1 MEVWY
6 LNTNAPFFSSAGGGR
21 ILRFAGILSLG
32 VFLGIS
38 SCNRKEAAGDVMAE
52 VNGKKIQRS
61 MVDRYYKLQVG
72 QVSEQQKPSPEQEA
86 SLRLN
91 ILDVLIQREIELQR
105 AEKLGLVTTDDEVES
120 KLNEMKSSYTE
131 EKFQEELKKQG
142 QTLDDLKRDIRD
154 NLAIQKLLNKEVNSK
169 ITISEADLSAYY
181 NSHKAEFNRVE
192 PGYDLAQI
200 IVYTQSM
207 AGATRPATP
216 DDPRRRIQVIYNRL
230 QSGEDFGNVA
240 QRYSEHADTASSGG
254 RMGIIPESSVRQM
267 DTGTRD
273 ALLKLKP
280 GEMTGIVAVIN
291 PASGQ
296 PAGYRIVKM
305 LGKEP
310 AGQRDLSDPRV
321 QQFIREQLKSRRE
334 QLLTAAFREVV
345 RNDSKVAN
353 YYAEQVLKNAGK

>member
-1 MEVWY
+1 MS
-6 LNTNAPFFSSAGGGR
+6 TNAPFFSAGTR
-21 ILRFAGILSLG
+21 TLRVAGILSLAM
-32 VFLGIS
+32 FLGIS

-52 VNGKKIQRS
+52 VNGKKILRAE
-61 MVDRYYKLQVG
+61 VDKWYKRQVG
-72 QVSEQQKPSPEQEA
+72 QVSDSQKPSSEQES

-91 ILDVLIQREIELQR
+91 ILDVLIQREIEMQR
-105 AEKLGLVTTDDEVES
+105 AEKLGLVTTDDEVDA
-120 KLNEMKSSYTE
+120 KLNEMKSGYTE

-142 QTLDDLKRDIRD
+142 QSVDDLKRDIRD
-154 NLAIQKLLNKEVNSK
+154 NLTIQKLLNKEVNSK
-169 ITISEADLSAYY
+169 ITISDADLSTYY

-200 IVYTQSM
+200 IVYTQAM
-207 AGATRPATP
+207 PGATKPATP

-240 QRYSEHADTASSGG
+240 QRYSEHADTATSGG
-254 RMGIIPESSVRQM
+254 RMGIIPESAIRQM
-267 DTGTRD
+267 DAATRD
-273 ALLKLKP
+273 ALLKMKP
-280 GEMTGIVAVIN
+280 GEMTGIITVTN

-296 PAGYRIVKM
+296 PAGYRIVKL

-345 RNDSKVAN
+345 RNDSKVEN
-353 YYAEQVLKNAGK
+353 YLAQQVLKNAGK